1 MHRERVLAPAH
12 RRLTLGIVAVTVL
25 VAFEAMAVTTAMPV
39 AARDLQGLE
48 AYAWAFSGFLSAS
61 LFGMVLAGE
70 WSDRSGPRLPY
81 LVGVGGFAGGLLL
94 AGTAATMTTFVA
106 ARALQGLGAGLLIVA
121 LYVVVGQQ
129 YAEAMRPRVFAAMS
143 GAWVLPSILGPAL
156 AGWLADAYSW
166 RWIFLGILPLI
177 VPSVLLMRSA
187 LAPSA
192 NAERRLRGRRLWQ
205 AAGAAAGAAGLQYA
219 GTAGFGPVTLLVAAL
234 GVALLVPT
242 VPRLLPRGTLRLVR
256 GLPTVIAMR
265 GVLAGAFFGT
275 QTFLPLMLVTQRGI
289 GTAGA
294 GLGLTGSA
302 VGWAAGS
309 WFQGRQTALSRATLV
324 RGGALLVAGGIVGVL
339 LALVPALPVLLAAVG
354 WTVAGLGMG
363 LGMASISVLLL
374 ELSAPEE
381 QGVNAAALQLSDAL
395 GAIALVV
402 VGGAVFAAGHVAPG
416 QDAAAFLAM
425 FAVMAAVALLGAAA
439 APRVQPRRPEALG
452 KTRF

>member
-1 MHRERVLAPAH
+1 MQRERVLAPAH

-61 LFGMVLAGE
+61 LLGMVLAGE
-70 WSDRSGPRLPY
+70 WSDRSGPRLAY

-94 AGTAATMTTFVA
+94 AGTATTMTTFVA
-106 ARALQGLGAGLLIVA
+106 ARAVQGLGAGLLIVA

-129 YAEAMRPRVFAAMS
+129 YAEALRPRVFAAMS
-143 GAWVLPSILGPAL
+143 SAWVLPSILGPAL

-166 RWIFLGILPLI
+166 RWIFLGTLPLI

-192 NAERRLRGRRLWQ
+192 GTGRRLHGRRLWQ

-219 GTAGFGPVTLLVAAL
+219 GTAGIGPVTLLVAAA
-234 GVALLVPT
+234 GVVLLVPT
-242 VPRLLPRGTLRLVR
+242 VPRLLPRGALRLAR

-265 GVLAGAFFGT
+265 GLLAGAFFGT

-289 GTAGA
+289 GTAAA

-324 RGGALLVAGGIVGVL
+324 RVGALLVAGGIVGVV
-339 LALVPALPVLLAAVG
+339 LALVPALPVLLAALG

-374 ELSAPEE
+374 ELSTPEE
-381 QGVNAAALQLSDAL
+381 QGVNSAALQLSDSL

-416 QDAAAFLAM
+416 QDAAVFLTM

-439 APRVQPRRPEALG
+439 APRVRPRHP
-452 KTRF
+452 